1 MALLNDQRPIIFGDG
16 NQTRD
21 FIYVKNIAKA
31 NVQIAKN
38 DVTGVY
44 NIAHGKQTSINDLLH
59 QICDIMGYDFNPEY
73 QPKQMG
79 DIKHSIADITKAQKA
94 FGFESEHNFKEELK
108 ETVDFFVKQFD
119 ENN

>member
-1 MALLNDQRPIIFGDG
+1 MALLNDERPIIFGDG

-31 NVQIAKN
+31 NIQIAKS

-59 QICDIMGYDFNPEY
+59 QICDLMGYDFNPVYEKS
-73 QPKQMG
+73 QVG
-79 DIKHSIADITKAQKA
+79 DIRHSVADIAKAENA
-94 FGFESEHNFKEELK
+94 FGFKSEHDFKEELK
-108 ETVDFFVKQFD
+108 ETIDYFVKKFD
-119 ENN
+119 DDN